1 MASLVTGSIVGTLV
15 GNEVLTSTIR
25 NSTASIYSGLSS
37 LMINPNF
44 YFKNVLEELDIEA
57 KLKVITKFID
67 NIKESTLQE
76 HNKIAL
82 NSIYTIIHKIE
93 AEITEINKEIDE
105 HSKKWFNTFRSCNY
119 TTQIENLKKHVKIMD
134 NRFDL
139 YMKIVF

>member
-1 MASLVTGSIVGTLV
+1 MASLVTGSIVGALV

-25 NSTASIYSGLSS
+25 TSTSSIYTGLSS

-67 NIKESTLQE
+67 NIKETTLQE

-93 AEITEINKEIDE
+93 AEITEINKEIYE

-119 TTQIENLKKHVKIMD
+119 TNQIDNLKKHVKIMD

>member
-1 MASLVTGSIVGTLV
+1 MASLVTGSIVGALV

-25 NSTASIYSGLSS
+25 TSTSSIYTGLSS

-67 NIKESTLQE
+67 NIKETTLQE

-93 AEITEINKEIDE
+93 AEITEINKEIHE
-105 HSKKWFNTFRSCNY
+105 HSKKWFNTFRRCNY
-119 TTQIENLKKHVKIMD
+119 TNQIDNLKKHVKIMD

>member
-1 MASLVTGSIVGTLV
+1 MASLVTGSVVGTLV

-25 NSTASIYSGLSS
+25 SSTSSIYLGLSS

-67 NIKESTLQE
+67 NIKETELQE

-93 AEITEINKEIDE
+93 G
-105 HSKKWFNTFRSCNY
+105 
-119 TTQIENLKKHVKIMD
+119 
-134 NRFDL
+134 
-139 YMKIVF
+139 